1 MTMSSRRR
9 GFTLIELLVVIA
21 IIAILIGLLLP
32 AVQKVREAAARMKC
46 QNNLKQIA
54 IGMHS
59 HNDVVGTLPYGVGK
73 FGCCWGTWL
82 VPVLPYIEQD
92 NLFRLYRNYNG
103 NDATGIRYAG
113 SPNNTNVTTKRL
125 SVYTCPSD
133 AENAPSGGIPNMNY
147 VANYGNT
154 TFFQSNVTIA
164 GVTIPFGGA
173 PFGAY
178 KGSTS
183 DDGPSTAAA
192 ALTWTR
198 EYGKSMAVQHVA
210 ASDGTS
216 NTLMLAEV
224 NQGRGLDARGFAWWG
239 GGSGFTTLYP
249 PNTTAP
255 DVMTGAWCNTAD
267 RANGPC
273 TTAASAPPSENGR
286 RQFARSRHTNGVN
299 VALCDGSCRFVSNS
313 VNVNTWRALGTAMGG
328 ETPGDF

>member
-1 MTMSSRRR
+1 MASRRR

-46 QNNLKQIA
+46 SNNLKQIA
-54 IGMHS
+54 LGMHN
-59 HNDVVGTLPYGVGK
+59 HNDTVGTLPHGVGK

-82 VPVLPYIEQD
+82 VGILPYIEQD
-92 NLFRLYRNYNG
+92 NMFKLYRNYNG
-103 NDATGIRYAG
+103 NDATGIRYAA
-113 SPNNTNVTTKRL
+113 SPNNTNIATQRL

-133 AENAPSGGIPNMNY
+133 GDYRPSGNITNMNY

-154 TFFQSNVTIA
+154 TFFQANVVIA

-183 DDGPSTAAA
+183 DDGPINAAQA
-192 ALTWTR
+192 ATWTR
-198 EYGKSMAVQHVA
+198 EYGKSMSVQTIT
-210 ASDGTS
+210 DGTS

-224 NQGRGLDARGFAWWG
+224 NQGQGLDARGFAWWG
-239 GGSGFTTLYP
+239 GASGFTTLYG
-249 PNTTAP
+249 PNTTAR
-255 DVMTGAWCNTAD
+255 DIMTGAWCNTSTP
-267 RANGPC
+267 ANAPC
-273 TTAASAPPSENGR
+273 QTGSTAPPSENSR

-313 VNVNTWRALGTAMGG
+313 VNLVTWRALGTALGG
-328 ETPGDF
+328 DIPGDY